1 MRCASAREVLPV
13 PLLDIRNLSVR
24 IPTPEGDVHAVRA
37 VSLEIERGEIH
48 GVIGES
54 GCGKTMTG
62 MAVLGLIPKGARI
75 DADRFHFDGEDLRE
89 QAARLRGR
97 RIGLISQDPAAA
109 LNPVLSVARQMDD
122 VIRAH
127 RNLPRQAR
135 RAEAASLLAATG
147 LPDPEKVLRSYPHQ
161 LSGGMQQR
169 VVIAQALAT
178 GADFLIADEPTTALD
193 VSVGAQVLALLRS
206 LVAERGL
213 TVLMITHDMDVI
225 AEACDRAT
233 VLYAGRSVETGPVGD
248 VLQRPGH
255 PYTRALL
262 AALPDSVP
270 HGGRLAAIEGSIP
283 PPRATMTGCAFAP
296 RCPQAMPVCAAEPPP
311 ERARA
316 AHRWLCHLP
325 EGTA

>member
-1 MRCASAREVLPV
+1 M
-13 PLLDIRNLSVR
+13 PLLDISDLSVR
-24 IPTPEGDVHAVRA
+24 IPTPEGEVHAVRA
-37 VSLEIERGEIH
+37 VSLRIERGEIH

-62 MAVLGLIPKGARI
+62 MATLGLAPKGARI
-75 DADRFHFDGEDLRE
+75 EAARFHFDGADLRE
-89 QAARLRGR
+89 QAKALRGK
-97 RIGLISQDPAAA
+97 RIGMIAQDPAAA
-109 LNPVLSVARQMDD
+109 LNPVLSIARQMDD

-127 RNLPRQAR
+127 RTLPREAR
-135 RAEAASLLAATG
+135 RREAADLLAATG
-147 LPDPEKVLRSYPHQ
+147 LPDPGRVLKSYPHQ

-193 VSVGAQVLALLRS
+193 VSVGAQVLALLRK

-233 VLYAGRSVETGPVGD
+233 VLYAGRSVETGPVEA
-248 VLQRPGH
+248 VLQKPGH

-262 AALPDSVP
+262 AALPDAAP
-270 HGGRLAAIEGSIP
+270 HGARLAAIEGSIP
-283 PPRATMTGCAFAP
+283 PPRTRIAGCAFAP
-296 RCPQAMPVCAAEPPP
+296 RCPKAMPVCAAEPPP
-311 ERARA
+311 ERARDR
-316 AHRWLCHLP
+316 HTWLCHLP
-325 EGTA
+325 EDAA

>member
-1 MRCASAREVLPV
+1 M
-13 PLLDIRNLSVR
+13 PLIDIRDLSVS
-24 IPTPEGDVHAVRA
+24 IPTPDGDVHAVRS

-62 MAVLGLIPKGARI
+62 MAVLGLVPKGAHI
-75 DADRFHFDGEDLRE
+75 AAERFHFDGEDLRE
-89 QAARLRGR
+89 KAGSLRGR

-109 LNPVLSVARQMDD
+109 LNPVLSIARQMDD

-127 RNLPRQAR
+127 RDLARKAR

-147 LPDPEKVLRSYPHQ
+147 LPDPERVLKSYPHQ

-193 VSVGAQVLALLRS
+193 VSVGAQVLALLRR

-233 VLYAGRSVETGPVGD
+233 VLYAGRSVETGPVEA
-248 VLQRPGH
+248 VLSRPGH

-262 AALPDSVP
+262 AALPDAAP
-270 HGGRLAAIEGSIP
+270 QGARLAAIEGSIP
-283 PPRATMTGCAFAP
+283 PPRSAIAGCAFAP
-296 RCPQAMPVCAAEPPP
+296 RCPQVLSVCAAEPPP
-311 ERARA
+311 ERVRG

-325 EGTA
+325 EDAA

>member
-1 MRCASAREVLPV
+1 M
-13 PLLDIRNLSVR
+13 PLLDIRNLSVS
-24 IPTPEGDVHAVRA
+24 IPTSEGDVHAVRA

-62 MAVLGLIPKGARI
+62 MAALGLAPKGARI
-75 DADRFHFDGEDLRE
+75 IADRFHFDGEDLRE
-89 QAARLRGR
+89 HAVRLRGR
-97 RIGLISQDPAAA
+97 RIGMIAQDPAAA
-109 LNPVLSVARQMDD
+109 LNPVLSIATQMDD

-127 RNLPRQAR
+127 RDLPHRAR
-135 RAEAASLLAATG
+135 RTEAADLLAATG
-147 LPDPEKVLRSYPHQ
+147 LSDPERVLRSYPHQ

-193 VSVGAQVLALLRS
+193 VSVGAQVLALLRK
-206 LVAERGL
+206 LVTERGL

-233 VLYAGRSVETGPVGD
+233 VLYAGRSVETGPVD
-248 VLQRPGH
+248 AVLQSPGH

-262 AALPDSVP
+262 AALPDAAP
-270 HGGRLAAIEGSIP
+270 HGARLAAIEGSIP
-283 PPRATMTGCAFAP
+283 PPRSTIAGCAFAS
-296 RCPQAMPVCAAEPPP
+296 RCPQALRECAVTPPP
-311 ERARA
+311 ERSRA

-325 EGTA
+325 EDAA

>member
-1 MRCASAREVLPV
+1 M
-13 PLLDIRNLSVR
+13 PLLDIRNLSVS
-24 IPTPEGDVHAVRA
+24 IPTSEGDVHAVRA
-37 VSLEIERGEIH
+37 VSLEIDRGEIH

-62 MAVLGLIPKGARI
+62 MAALGLAPKGARI
-75 DADRFHFDGEDLRE
+75 IADRFHFDGEDLRE
-89 QAARLRGR
+89 HAVRLRGR
-97 RIGLISQDPAAA
+97 RIGMIAQDPAAA
-109 LNPVLSVARQMDD
+109 LNPVLSIASQMDD

-127 RNLPRQAR
+127 RDRPKRAR
-135 RAEAASLLAATG
+135 RAEAADLLAATG

-193 VSVGAQVLALLRS
+193 VSVGAQVLALLRK
-206 LVAERGL
+206 LVTERGL

-233 VLYAGRSVETGPVGD
+233 VLYAGRSVETGPVD
-248 VLQRPGH
+248 AVLQRPGH

-262 AALPDSVP
+262 AALPDAAP
-270 HGGRLAAIEGSIP
+270 HGARLAAIEGSIP
-283 PPRATMTGCAFAP
+283 PPRSTIAGCAFAA
-296 RCPQAMPVCAAEPPP
+296 RCPQALRECATTPPP
-311 ERARA
+311 ERSRA
-316 AHRWLCHLP
+316 AHHWLCHLP
-325 EGTA
+325 EDAA

>member
-1 MRCASAREVLPV
+1 M
-13 PLLDIRNLSVR
+13 PLIDIRGLSVS
-24 IPTPEGDVHAVRA
+24 IPTPDGDVHAVRS

-62 MAVLGLIPKGARI
+62 MAVLGLVPKGARI
-75 DADRFHFDGEDLRE
+75 AAERFHFDGEDLRE
-89 QAARLRGR
+89 KAQSLRGR

-109 LNPVLSVARQMDD
+109 LNPVLSIARQMDD

-127 RNLPRQAR
+127 RDLPRKAR

-147 LPDPEKVLRSYPHQ
+147 LPDPERVLKSYPHQ

-193 VSVGAQVLALLRS
+193 VSVGAQVLTLLRR
-206 LVAERGL
+206 LVSERGL

-233 VLYAGRSVETGPVGD
+233 VLYAGRSVETGPVEA
-248 VLQRPGH
+248 VLSRPGH

-262 AALPDSVP
+262 AALPDAAP
-270 HGGRLAAIEGSIP
+270 HGARLAAIEGSIP
-283 PPRATMTGCAFAP
+283 PPRSAIAGCAFAP
-296 RCPQAMPVCAAEPPP
+296 RCPQVLSVCAALPPP
-311 ERARA
+311 ERVRG

-325 EGTA
+325 EDAA

>member
-1 MRCASAREVLPV
+1 V
-13 PLLDIRNLSVR
+13 PLIDIRDLSVS
-24 IPTPEGDVHAVRA
+24 IPTPDGDVHAVRS

-62 MAVLGLIPKGARI
+62 MAVLGLVPKGARI
-75 DADRFHFDGEDLRE
+75 AAERFHFDGEDLRE
-89 QAARLRGR
+89 KAGSLRGR

-109 LNPVLSVARQMDD
+109 LNPVLSIARQMDD

-127 RNLPRQAR
+127 RDLARKAR

-147 LPDPEKVLRSYPHQ
+147 LPDPERVLKSYPHQ

-193 VSVGAQVLALLRS
+193 VSVGAQVLALLRR
-206 LVAERGL
+206 LVSERGL

-233 VLYAGRSVETGPVGD
+233 VLYAGRAVETGPVEA
-248 VLQRPGH
+248 VLNRPGH

-262 AALPDSVP
+262 AALPDAAP
-270 HGGRLAAIEGSIP
+270 HGARLAAIEGSIP
-283 PPRATMTGCAFAP
+283 PPRSSIAGCAFAP
-296 RCPQAMPVCAAEPPP
+296 RCPQAMSVCAVLPPP
-311 ERARA
+311 ERVRG

-325 EGTA
+325 EDAA

>member
-1 MRCASAREVLPV
+1 M
-13 PLLDIRNLSVR
+13 PLLEIKNLSVS
-24 IPTPEGDVHAVRA
+24 IPTPDGDVHAVRA
-37 VSLEIERGEIH
+37 VSLDIERGEIH

-62 MAVLGLIPKGARI
+62 MAALGLVPKGARI
-75 DADRFHFDGEDLRE
+75 QADRFHFDGEDLRE
-89 QAARLRGR
+89 NAVRLRGR

-109 LNPVLSVARQMDD
+109 LNPVLSIASQMDD

-127 RNLPRQAR
+127 RDMPRRAR
-135 RAEAASLLAATG
+135 RAEAAGLLAATG
-147 LPDPEKVLRSYPHQ
+147 LPDPERVLRSYPHQ

-193 VSVGAQVLALLRS
+193 VSVGAQVLALLRK

-233 VLYAGRSVETGPVGD
+233 VLYAGRSIETGPVDD

-262 AALPDSVP
+262 AALPDAAP
-270 HGGRLAAIEGSIP
+270 HAARLSAIEGSIP
-283 PPRATMTGCAFAP
+283 APRSTIAGCAFAP

-311 ERARA
+311 ERGNDGR
-316 AHRWLCHLP
+316 RWLCHLP
-325 EGTA
+325 EGTR

>member
-1 MRCASAREVLPV
+1 M
-13 PLLDIRNLSVR
+13 PLIDIRDLSVS
-24 IPTPEGDVHAVRA
+24 IPTPDGDVHAVRS

-62 MAVLGLIPKGARI
+62 MAVLGLVSKGARI
-75 DADRFHFDGEDLRE
+75 AAERFHFDGEDLRE
-89 QAARLRGR
+89 KARSLRGR

-109 LNPVLSVARQMDD
+109 LNPVLSIARQMDD

-127 RNLPRQAR
+127 RDLPRKAR

-147 LPDPEKVLRSYPHQ
+147 LPDPERVLKSYPHQ

-193 VSVGAQVLALLRS
+193 VSVGAQVLALLRR

-233 VLYAGRSVETGPVGD
+233 VLYAGRSVETGPVEA
-248 VLQRPGH
+248 VLSRPGH

-262 AALPDSVP
+262 AALPDAAP
-270 HGGRLAAIEGSIP
+270 HGARLAAIEGSIP
-283 PPRATMTGCAFAP
+283 PPRSAIAGCAFAP
-296 RCPQAMPVCAAEPPP
+296 RCPQVLSVCAALPPP
-311 ERARA
+311 ERVRG

-325 EGTA
+325 EDAA

>member
-1 MRCASAREVLPV
+1 M
-13 PLLDIRNLSVR
+13 PLLDVRDLSVS
-24 IPTPEGDVHAVRA
+24 IPTPDGDVHAVRS

-62 MAVLGLIPKGARI
+62 MAALGLVQKGARI
-75 DADRFHFDGEDLRE
+75 TAERFHFDGQDLRE
-89 QAARLRGR
+89 AAARLRGR

-109 LNPVLSVARQMDD
+109 LNPVLSIARQLDD

-127 RNLPRQAR
+127 RDMPRQAR
-135 RAEAASLLAATG
+135 RAEALSLLAATG
-147 LPDPEKVLRSYPHQ
+147 LPDPERVLKSYPHQ

-193 VSVGAQVLALLRS
+193 VSVGAQVLALLRK

-233 VLYAGRSVETGPVGD
+233 VLYAGRSVETGPVD
-248 VLQRPGH
+248 AVLQSPGH

-262 AALPDSVP
+262 AALPDAAP
-270 HGGRLAAIEGSIP
+270 HGARLAAIEGSIP
-283 PPRATMTGCAFAP
+283 PPRSAITGCAFAP
-296 RCPQAMPVCAAEPPP
+296 RCPQAMPVCSAEPPP
-311 ERARA
+311 ERRRD

-325 EGTA
+325 EDPT

>member
-1 MRCASAREVLPV
+1 M
-13 PLLDIRNLSVR
+13 PLLNIRNLSVA
-24 IPTPEGDVHAVRA
+24 IPTPDGDVHAVRS

-62 MAVLGLIPKGARI
+62 MAALGLVPKGARI
-75 DADRFHFDGEDLRE
+75 AADRFHFDGEDLRE
-89 QAARLRGR
+89 NAARLRGR
-97 RIGLISQDPAAA
+97 RIGMISQDPAAA
-109 LNPVLSVARQMDD
+109 LNPVLSIARQMDD
-122 VIRAH
+122 VLRAH
-127 RNLPRQAR
+127 RDMPRQAR
-135 RAEAASLLAATG
+135 HSEAVELLAATG
-147 LPDPEKVLRSYPHQ
+147 LPDPERVLKSYAHQ

-193 VSVGAQVLALLRS
+193 VSVGAQVLALLRK

-233 VLYAGRSVETGPVGD
+233 VLYAGLSVETGPVHD

-255 PYTRALL
+255 PYARALL
-262 AALPDSVP
+262 AALPDAAP
-270 HGGRLAAIEGSIP
+270 HGAKLEAIEGSIP
-283 PPRATMTGCAFAP
+283 PPRSQIDGCAFAP
-296 RCPQAMPVCAAEPPP
+296 RCPQAMPVCALQAPP
-311 ERARA
+311 ERTLA

-325 EGTA
+325 EGSA

>member
-1 MRCASAREVLPV
+1 M
-13 PLLDIRNLSVR
+13 PLLDIRNLSVS
-24 IPTPEGDVHAVRA
+24 IPTSDGDVHAVRA

-62 MAVLGLIPKGARI
+62 MAVLGLAPKGARI
-75 DADRFHFDGEDLRE
+75 VAERFHFDGEDLRE
-89 QAARLRGR
+89 HAAHLRGR
-97 RIGLISQDPAAA
+97 RIGMIAQDPAAA
-109 LNPVLSVARQMDD
+109 LNPVLSIATQMDD

-127 RNLPRQAR
+127 RDLPHRAR
-135 RAEAASLLAATG
+135 RKEAIDLLAATG

-193 VSVGAQVLALLRS
+193 VSVGAQVLALLRG
-206 LVAERGL
+206 LVTERGL

-233 VLYAGRSVETGPVGD
+233 VLYAGRSIETGPVD
-248 VLQRPGH
+248 AVLQNPGH

-262 AALPDSVP
+262 AALPDAAP
-270 HGGRLAAIEGSIP
+270 QGARLAAIEGSIP
-283 PPRATMTGCAFAP
+283 APRSAIAGCAFAP
-296 RCPQAMPVCAAEPPP
+296 RCPKVLPTCTVTPPP
-311 ERARA
+311 ARSRG

-325 EGTA
+325 EDAA